1 MDNREQARGWDTS
14 SMGTARV
21 KQEKEAYTR
30 MTVKEYYEIKERGYN
45 KGKVSKQDKTRS
57 KDLTTPR
64 GTLSPLTID
73 QTT

>member
-1 MDNREQARGWDTS
+1 ME
-14 SMGTARV
+14 
-21 KQEKEAYTR
+21 EKES
-30 MTVKEYYEIKERGYN
+30 GHN

-73 QTT
+73 